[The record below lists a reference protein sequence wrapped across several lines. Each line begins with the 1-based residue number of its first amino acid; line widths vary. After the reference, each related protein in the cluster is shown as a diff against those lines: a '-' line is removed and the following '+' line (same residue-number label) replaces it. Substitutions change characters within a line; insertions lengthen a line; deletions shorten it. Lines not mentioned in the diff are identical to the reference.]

1 MKKFILTLTVVAVSA
16 MYAHSQEPAQT
27 PKTKAT
33 VAKTVPATNAVDA
46 KPAVAVEQVAEV
58 KPASTDKKE
67 CSTEEKKSCES
78 KSKKSCCSSKKSEA
92 KP

>member
-27 PKTKAT
+27 PKTK
-33 VAKTVPATNAVDA
+33 VPATKAAPASNAADA

-78 KSKKSCCSSKKSEA
+78 KSKKSCCSSKKSDA